1 MTFDTIIT
9 NPDFKVYL
17 NNNPV
22 WDYKL
27 TGNILQLIA
36 FDSGEDL
43 ETVTVS
49 ELADYLSE
57 EEVEFDSVI
66 LLNEET
72 QKEILDFEIEYD
84 TVFLSNLLLK

>member
-9 NPDFKVYL
+9 DPDFKVYL

-27 TGNILQLIA
+27 SGNILQLIA

-49 ELADYLSE
+49 ELAEYLSE
-57 EEVEFDSVI
+57 EQVEFDSVT
-66 LLNEET
+66 LFNEET
-72 QKEILDFEIEYD
+72 QKEILDFEIKYD
-84 TVFLSNLLLK
+84 TVFLSNLILK

>member
-9 NPDFKVYL
+9 DPDFKVYL

-27 TGNILQLIA
+27 SGNILQLIA

-49 ELADYLSE
+49 ELAEYLSE

-72 QKEILDFEIEYD
+72 EKEILDFEIKYD
-84 TVFLSNLLLK
+84 TVFLSNLILK

>member
-9 NPDFKVYL
+9 DPDFKVYL

-27 TGNILQLIA
+27 SGNILQLIS

-49 ELADYLSE
+49 ELAEYLSE
-57 EEVEFDSVI
+57 EQVEFDSVT
-66 LLNEET
+66 LFNEET
-72 QKEILDFEIEYD
+72 QKEILDFEIKYD
-84 TVFLSNLLLK
+84 TVFLSNLILK

>member
-9 NPDFKVYL
+9 DPDFKVYL

-27 TGNILQLIA
+27 SGNILQLIA

-72 QKEILDFEIEYD
+72 QKEIIDFEIKYD

>member
-9 NPDFKVYL
+9 DPDFKVYL

-27 TGNILQLIA
+27 SGNILQLIA

-72 QKEILDFEIEYD
+72 QKEILDFEIKYD